1 MNVGTKVRAHRR
13 AKNELVQLLQALPA
27 GNKYFARR
35 FTISSMPHELLLEN
49 FRRYVA
55 LDADEEA
62 LAVSL
67 TTSRVFKKGQFIN
80 AEGEIIRYTTFITSG
95 SARVFYTDHNGQE
108 HVIQLGIKS
117 WWVGDYPSFI
127 TQKPGFLYTE
137 ALQPTEILAFS
148 YENMQI
154 LYDRVPKM
162 ERFFRLIT
170 QKAYAA
176 FQTRMLQNL
185 SMDAEQRYLA
195 FRAAYPDLEQQIAQ
209 KHIASYLGM
218 SAEFLSK
225 IKKRVL
231 AKKRL

>member
-1 MNVGTKVRAHRR
+1 MS
-13 AKNELVQLLQALPA
+13 
-27 GNKYFARR
+27 Y
-35 FTISSMPHELLLEN
+35 ELLLEN
-49 FRRYVA
+49 FRRHIELTPENEVTIA
-55 LDADEEA
+55 
-62 LAVSL
+62 SL
-67 TTSRVFKKGQFIN
+67 VTPRAFRKGQFIN
-80 AEGEIIRYTTFITSG
+80 SEGEINRYTNFITSG
-95 SARVFYTDHNGQE
+95 SARVFYIDHNGQE
-108 HVIQLGIKS
+108 HVIQLGIKN

-137 ALQPTEILAFS
+137 ALRPTEVQAFS
-148 YENMQI
+148 YENQQK
-154 LYDRVPKM
+154 LFEQVPKM

-231 AKKRL
+231 AKRRL

>member
-1 MNVGTKVRAHRR
+1 M
-13 AKNELVQLLQALPA
+13 
-27 GNKYFARR
+27 
-35 FTISSMPHELLLEN
+35 SCELLFEN
-49 FRRYVA
+49 FRRHIA
-55 LDADEEA
+55 LSPTDEA
-62 LAVSL
+62 AIASL
-67 TTSRVFKKGQFIN
+67 VTPRSFKKGQFITS
-80 AEGEIIRYTTFITSG
+80 EGEINRYTNFITQG
-95 SARVFYTDHNGQE
+95 SARVYYLDLDGQE
-108 HVIQLGIKS
+108 HVIQLGIQN

-127 TQKPGFLYTE
+127 SQQPGYLYTE

-154 LYDRVPKM
+154 LYEQLPGM

-176 FQTRMLQNL
+176 FQQRMLQNL

-195 FRAAYPDLEQQIAQ
+195 FHHTYPDLEQQIAQ
-209 KHIASYLGM
+209 KHVASYLGM

-231 AKKRL
+231 QKKRT